1 MAIFYG
7 ARGAAV
13 SAIQTQLTK
22 AGFSTN
28 GVDGIYGSDTEKAAQ
43 AAYRALGVPAQ
54 SGAVSEELIG
64 ALAARVGPGSSAI
77 GATPPDAT
85 AGTQGTE
92 VTSTWGLDF
101 SKPSSSK
108 IAIGL
113 GAAALLGFVF
123 FSKK

>member
-13 SAIQTQLTK
+13 SAIQDQLTR

-28 GVDGIYGSDTEKAAQ
+28 GVDGQYGSNTENAAQ
-43 AAYRALGVPAQ
+43 RAYSALGVPAQ
-54 SGAVSEELIG
+54 SGAISDELIG

-77 GATPPDAT
+77 GAVPPDA
-85 AGTQGTE
+85 TQGTE
-92 VTSTWGLDF
+92 VTSTWGLDL
-101 SKPSSSK
+101 SKGSTSK
-108 IAIGL
+108 VAIGL